1 MGISS
6 LFPHKN
12 PQSRPS
18 KKKTT
23 RKMTAAR
30 VIVVM
35 AAAACAGAAQAG
47 GESLRSH
54 IAATQQQVDPPVNI
68 ESVGC
73 RTSKT
78 NCPDGTTAAHG
89 FCCYKK
95 PVDDR
100 CTGPYQHQKELGGYI
115 RCDNI
120 RVACSSIGSY
130 PKC

>member
-35 AAAACAGAAQAG
+35 AAAACAGLAALLSWFGVIHAWQFTSSDTVLQLGWGVGRSWALG
-47 GESLRSH
+47 YTVMALVFLATRWGLRP
-54 IAATQQQVDPPVNI
+54 Q
-68 ESVGC
+68 
-73 RTSKT
+73 R
-78 NCPDGTTAAHG
+78 
-89 FCCYKK
+89 
-95 PVDDR
+95 
-100 CTGPYQHQKELGGYI
+100 
-115 RCDNI
+115 
-120 RVACSSIGSY
+120 
-130 PKC
+130 